1 MDIGRVHLLPKKRIE
16 KVIKMKEK
24 MKIGFTKGFV
34 KVATWT
40 IIFVVA
46 FINVINWFT
55 KKNK

>member
-1 MDIGRVHLLPKKRIE
+1 
-16 KVIKMKEK
+16 MKEK

-46 FINVINWFT
+46 FINIINWIT
-55 KKNK
+55 KKRK